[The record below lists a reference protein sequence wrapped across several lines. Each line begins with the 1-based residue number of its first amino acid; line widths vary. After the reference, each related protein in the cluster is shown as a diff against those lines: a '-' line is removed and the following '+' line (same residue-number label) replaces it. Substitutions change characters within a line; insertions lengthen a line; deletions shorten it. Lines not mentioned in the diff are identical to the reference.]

1 MVPDVRRAGSRRH
14 PRLIVGNRQAD
25 PPDYTA
31 VGDWRTIR
39 LMGMLEVEAI
49 HEETQ
54 RALVEAFRGWRPSAP
69 CVQGERPRRWLAREP
84 KGSESLAEQCGNGS
98 SSGNSYFAV

>member
-1 MVPDVRRAGSRRH
+1 M
-14 PRLIVGNRQAD
+14 
-25 PPDYTA
+25 A

-84 KGSESLAEQCGNGS
+84 KGSESLAEQCGNVGVARVAAES
-98 SSGNSYFAV
+98 LGAHAGRRL